1 MICTQCLDNLL
12 LLLKPIL
19 GTFMALQP
27 VAVGVNG
34 EIGYIAVQQ
43 PNPETNFASG
53 QEMTMDHQNFI
64 NTMFS
69 PPITSPSHLT
79 SSATVNQTP
88 CISGVTPNGG
98 GSFSSIDVQPSQE
111 ALRQESERMK
121 HELEVLQK
129 KISCLN
135 TARMNNSLN
144 VGGGNSN
151 FDVDGRSLNVPSENQ
166 GNTTISS
173 TISGTVAQNETKQ
186 LTSELQLIENTI
198 KDREREI
205 IQNRHTEM
213 TNITSEGAANLEYG
227 SYLTQGMCP
236 ENEEGNGR
244 VQSITTT
251 ARSGQV
257 TRTNG
262 NYFDQI

>member
-1 MICTQCLDNLL
+1 MGNLSL
-12 LLLKPIL
+12 LVKPIL

-43 PNPETNFASG
+43 QNPESSFVSG
-53 QEMTMDHQNFI
+53 QEMTLDHQNFI
-64 NTMFS
+64 NNMFP
-69 PPITSPSHLT
+69 PPITSPSHHT

-88 CISGVTPNGG
+88 GISGVTPGS
-98 GSFSSIDVQPSQE
+98 GSFSSNDVQPSQE
-111 ALRQESERMK
+111 TLRQESERMK

-135 TARMNNSLN
+135 TARMNPSLG
-144 VGGGNSN
+144 GGGNSN
-151 FDVDGRSLNVPSENQ
+151 FGGERSSLNLSSENQ
-166 GNTTISS
+166 SNATISS
-173 TISGTVAQNETKQ
+173 TSGSSVAQNETKQ

-213 TNITSEGAANLEYG
+213 TNITSEGEANLEYG
-227 SYLTQGMCP
+227 SYLAQGMCH
-236 ENEEGNGR
+236 
-244 VQSITTT
+244 
-251 ARSGQV
+251 
-257 TRTNG
+257 
-262 NYFDQI
+262 